1 MGAVKRIHGKAVC
14 SLLAGSLFALCGT
27 AAGADSP
34 SKLRSEMTKVEKE
47 YVELYN
53 KLNTEREFA
62 IVCKMQ
68 QPTGTRFPVRVCQ
81 PRYLVNAAEE
91 AATESMQSAMQS
103 ASATR
108 DNVGQPTGGLGVA
121 SIGAGAPGQSARQQ
135 AFFLHVADVQ
145 QKSPELQALGKK
157 REELQARYTEATQG
171 K

>member
-1 MGAVKRIHGKAVC
+1 VNTTHGMAVS
-14 SLLAGSLFALCGT
+14 SLLLVSAFAFFGT
-27 AAGADSP
+27 AAAADSP

-53 KLNTEREFA
+53 KLNTDREFD

-81 PRYLVNAAEE
+81 PRYLINAAEV
-91 AATESMQSAMQS
+91 AATETMQSAMQS

-121 SIGAGAPGQSARQQ
+121 SMGAAAPGQSAKQQ

-157 REELQARYTEATQG
+157 REELQVRYTEATQG

>member
-1 MGAVKRIHGKAVC
+1 MGAVNRTHGKAVC
-14 SLLAGSLFALCGT
+14 SLLAVWLLALCGT

-53 KLNTEREFA
+53 KLNTDREFA

-81 PRYLVNAAEE
+81 PRYLVNAAEV
-91 AATESMQSAMQS
+91 AATESMQSATQS

-108 DNVGQPTGGLGVA
+108 DNVGAATGGLGVA
-121 SIGAGAPGQSARQQ
+121 SIGAAAPGQTAQQQ
-135 AFFLHVADVQ
+135 AFLQHVLAVQ
-145 QKSPELQALGKK
+145 EASPELQVLGKK
-157 REELQARYTEATQG
+157 RDELQARYAEATKG